1 MWTVGPRS
9 NECSFCPPGSAPSG
23 RICNI
28 LPRLIEIHSEILP
41 FRRGTRFATL
51 RGMPEIS
58 RFSAIVIRMFA
69 EAGAN
74 LNAPN
79 NLWNAQ
85 LVKEDFRHPMFES
98 EGV

>member
-1 MWTVGPRS
+1 MAA
-9 NECSFCPPGSAPSG
+9 APCG
-23 RICNI
+23 RICNLLS
-28 LPRLIEIHSEILP
+28 LPIEIHSGILQ
-41 FRRGTRFATL
+41 FRRGTPFATL
-51 RGMPEIS
+51 SGMPEVS

-79 NLWNAQ
+79 NLWNAR